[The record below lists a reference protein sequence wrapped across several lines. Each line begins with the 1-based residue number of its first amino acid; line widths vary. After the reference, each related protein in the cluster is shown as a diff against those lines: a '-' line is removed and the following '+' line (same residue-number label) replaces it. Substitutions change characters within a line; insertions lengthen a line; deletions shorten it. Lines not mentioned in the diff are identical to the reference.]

1 MAGWFA
7 RAVARLEARFPR
19 LERVLGPWHRHRWL
33 RWLTGTSVALATLA
47 FVAFN
52 WLWFSVELPD
62 EPPHP
67 QAALILSADGQEL
80 AAVAPEGLRFE
91 IELDEVAP
99 IAVQAVLAAEDRR
112 FYEHG
117 GLDPI
122 GVGRAIWKNLRGG
135 RQGGSTI
142 TQQLVKV
149 DYLSRERSLWR
160 KTREA
165 ILAVKLERSAD
176 KDEILER
183 YLNTVY
189 FGRNAYGIE
198 AAARAYF
205 GTTAAKLT
213 LEQAALLA
221 GLIRSPEGADPAENP
236 DVAEQRRELV
246 LTALVREGD
255 IDEAE
260 AEAASAAPIEAVPEE
275 RGEIDAS
282 AAPHFVDFVR
292 AQTLAAVGEDLAQS
306 AGLRVFTTIDL
317 AAQQAAEFA
326 VAEVLDGQTP
336 QAALVALDLDGAI
349 RAYVGGRDHDALKVD
364 LVRGGAG
371 GGGGRQPG
379 STFKPFVLAAALE
392 KDMTLGQRFA
402 GPPHLELVVE
412 GEAWSV
418 DNYGNEAFGSLDLI
432 AATAHSVNTVFA
444 QLVQRVGPQA
454 VVDAAHAFGITA
466 DLAPN
471 PSIGLG
477 AAEVSP
483 LQLARAYATLANDG
497 NAVEPYAIDR
507 IENSD
512 GDVIWRPDLA
522 KPTRA
527 VPEAIARAVT
537 HALRQVIADGTATR
551 ADIGR
556 PAAGKT
562 GTTQD
567 NVDAWFAG
575 YVPGYTAVVWLG
587 NPEGSI
593 PITEASGRP
602 ITGGGLPA
610 QIWQQF
616 MTQALA
622 NREPAD
628 FPPPPP
634 ELLKAPPAPTL
645 TIEPADAG
653 PGDTITV
660 KGTGYDACQAA
671 WYVQLDGTDVAST
684 PETGSTSSE
693 RQATLQVPA
702 APDAG
707 DDAETTPPVALKVVA
722 YCDDGTGAK
731 PVAEAMSAAP
741 TTTTTSSTT
750 SSSTTTTTEQDETTT
765 TTEPRGTTTT
775 TEQETTTTTRRPKD

>member
-7 RAVARLEARFPR
+7 RAVAGLERRFPR

-33 RWLTGTSVALATLA
+33 RWLTGTGAALAAIA

-52 WLWFSVELPD
+52 WLWFTVELPE

-91 IELDEVAP
+91 VALDEVAP

-117 GLDPI
+117 GLDPV
-122 GVGRAIWKNLRGG
+122 GVGRAIWENLRGG

-213 LEQAALLA
+213 LEQSALLA
-221 GLIRSPEGADPAENP
+221 GLIRAPEGADPAENP

-255 IDEAE
+255 IDETE

-292 AQTLAAVGEDLAQS
+292 AQTLDAVGEELAQS

-349 RAYVGGRDHDALKVD
+349 RAYVGGRDHDVLKVD

-392 KDMTLGQRFA
+392 QDMTLGQRFA
-402 GPPHLELVVE
+402 GPASIDLDVE
-412 GEAWSV
+412 GEPWTV
-418 DNYGNEAFGSLDLI
+418 HNYGNEAFGSLDLI

-593 PITEASGRP
+593 PIAEASGRP

-616 MTQALA
+616 MSQALA
-622 NREPAD
+622 DREPAD

-634 ELLKAPPAPTL
+634 ELLEGPPAPTL

-660 KGTGYDACQAA
+660 SGEGYDSCQAA

-684 PETGSTSSE
+684 PETGSTSSQ

-702 APDAG
+702 APDDG
-707 DDAETTPPVALKVVA
+707 DDADAPAALKVVA

-731 PVAEAMSAAP
+731 PVAEATGAI
-741 TTTTTSSTT
+741 TTTTTSSSTT
-750 SSSTTTTTEQDETTT
+750 SSSTTTTEPDETTT
-765 TTEPRGTTTT
+765 TTGSRRTTTT
-775 TEQETTTTTRRPKD
+775 TEPGETTTTTEDKRPKD